1 MSRRIAV
8 IGAGIA
14 GLAAA
19 RRLKR
24 SGADV
29 TLFEKSRGVG
39 GRMATRRIDDLQFD
53 HGAQYFTATGD
64 GFNAVVEEWRTVG
77 HVAEWFDGAFV
88 GTPRMTAP
96 ARAMAEGHPIVSACP
111 VAALQ
116 RDRRGWSVHG
126 ADGFIE
132 TPGNGAFCAVILA
145 VPAPQ
150 AVPLAAAAGAHL
162 PGLEAVRYAPCWAL
176 MLAFAEPVG
185 PRADRL
191 RPHDD
196 AVAWIARDA
205 GKPGRRNAE
214 TFVIHASP
222 DWSRAH
228 LEWPADE
235 VASALLARFLAIVG
249 VSAVPSFSVAH
260 RWRYALVEQAAG
272 SAFLWD
278 GRTRI
283 GACGDWCLGPRV
295 EAAFDSGDA
304 LGAAVLQSL
313 EMDLVV

>member
-1 MSRRIAV
+1 MSRRVAV

-24 SGADV
+24 SGAEV

-53 HGAQYFTATGD
+53 HGAQYFTATGEA
-64 GFNAVVEEWRTVG
+64 FNALLEEWRTAG
-77 HVAEWFDGAFV
+77 HVTEWFDGAYV

-96 ARAMAEGHPIVSACP
+96 ARAIAEGCQIVSGCQ
-111 VAALQ
+111 VTALQ
-116 RDRRGWSVHG
+116 RDRDGWSMHG
-126 ADGFIE
+126 ADGLIE
-132 TPGNGAFCAVILA
+132 TTGNGAFCAVILA

-150 AVPLAAAAGAHL
+150 AVPLIAAAGAHL

-185 PRADRL
+185 TRADRI

-196 AVAWIARDA
+196 VIAWIARDSA
-205 GKPGRRNAE
+205 KPGRRNAE

-235 VASALLARFLAIVG
+235 VASALLARFREIVG
-249 VSAVPSFSVAH
+249 GSAEPSFSAAH

-278 GRTRI
+278 GRARI
-283 GACGDWCLGPRV
+283 GACEDWCLGPRV

-304 LGAAVLQSL
+304 LGHAVVQSL
-313 EMDLVV
+313 ETGLVV

>member
-1 MSRRIAV
+1 LV
-8 IGAGIA
+8 
-14 GLAAA
+14 AA

-64 GFNAVVEEWRTVG
+64 AFNALVEQWRTAG
-77 HVAEWFDGAFV
+77 QVAEWFDGAFV

-96 ARAMAEGHPIVSACP
+96 TRALAEGHQIVGGCQ
-111 VAALQ
+111 VTLLQ
-116 RDRRGWSVHG
+116 RDSDGWSVHS
-126 ADGFIE
+126 ADGLIE

-150 AVPLAAAAGAHL
+150 AVPLIAAAGAHL
-162 PGLEAVRYAPCWAL
+162 PGLQAVRYAPCWAL
-176 MLAFAEPVG
+176 MLAFAEPLG
-185 PRADRL
+185 ARADRIQ
-191 RPHDD
+191 PHDD
-196 AVAWIARDA
+196 VIAWIVRDS
-205 GKPGRRNAE
+205 GKPGRPDVE

-222 DWSRAH
+222 EWSRAH
-228 LEWPADE
+228 LEWPADA
-235 VASALLARFLAIVG
+235 VASAMLARFRGIVG
-249 VSAVPSFSVAH
+249 VSADPSFFAAH

-278 GRTRI
+278 GRARI

-295 EAAFDSGDA
+295 EAAFESGDA
-304 LGAAVLQSL
+304 LGDAVVQDL
-313 EMDLVV
+313 ETGLVV

>member
-1 MSRRIAV
+1 MSRRVAV
-8 IGAGIA
+8 IGVGIA

-24 SGADV
+24 SGTEV

-64 GFNAVVEEWRTVG
+64 AFNALVEEWRTAG
-77 HVAEWFDGAFV
+77 HVTEWFGGAYV

-96 ARAMAEGHPIVSACP
+96 ARAMAEGCQIVSGCQ
-111 VAALQ
+111 VTALQ
-116 RDRRGWSVHG
+116 RDRDGWGVYG
-126 ADGFIE
+126 ADGLVE
-132 TPGNGAFCAVILA
+132 TPGNGGFCAVILA

-150 AVPLAAAAGAHL
+150 AVPLIAAAGAHL

-185 PRADRL
+185 TRADRI

-196 AVAWIARDA
+196 VIAWIARDSA
-205 GKPGRRNAE
+205 KPGRRNAE
-214 TFVIHASP
+214 TFVVHASP

-228 LEWPADE
+228 LEWPADG
-235 VASALLARFLAIVG
+235 VASALLARFREIDG
-249 VSAVPSFSVAH
+249 GSAEPSFSVAH

-272 SAFLWD
+272 SAFQWD
-278 GRTRI
+278 GRARI
-283 GACGDWCLGPRV
+283 GACGDWCLGPGV
-295 EAAFDSGDA
+295 ETAFESGDA
-304 LGAAVLQSL
+304 LGDAVVQSL
-313 EMDLVV
+313 ETNLVV